1 MESDNT
7 FPLFECMCYD
17 LLERFLVNKK
27 TYKISD
33 MRKLVDE
40 AMLKT
45 VYTNTGNI
53 NRHLIKYNFSGI
65 AVSHKHKL
73 STDRKSI
80 PHIHTDVFCGR
91 LYEYFNGELTPN
103 SRQNTVLDI
112 KAINVS
118 SPLYPLF
125 IGIVH
130 SFSKE
135 KQNWNK
141 MRIAALDA
149 ASLFLDYINDSD
161 TNPKEYK
168 EYDENVLESIYSTLL
183 DCLFPDSLFEV
194 LESLQQ
200 QIQLTYSSSDFYMDR
215 YNFLLL
221 KQALKYPIAVTIS
234 PLSWHLS
241 NFSSAYS
248 KLYIA
253 APSAVRTSEILSPY
267 VIASIYASS
276 CFFFCFAIASLA
288 ELLIKPKI
296 PIIYI
301 LSFLCIDL

>member
-1 MESDNT
+1 MEFDNT

-53 NRHLIKYNFSGI
+53 NQHLIKYNFSGI
-65 AVSHKHKL
+65 AVSNNHKL
-73 STDRKSI
+73 PTDRKSI

-91 LYEYFNGELTPN
+91 LYEYFNGGLTPN

-183 DCLFPDSLFEV
+183 DCLFPNDLFEL
-194 LESLQQ
+194 LELLQQ
-200 QIQLTYSSSDFYMDR
+200 QIQLTYTTPDLHSDR
-215 YNFLLL
+215 INLILL
-221 KQALKYPIAVTIS
+221 KNTLTSYYLPFASERQTFYQAIREDLDKFPTIS
-234 PLSWHLS
+234 TYDIIKSCEFHCLQH
-241 NFSSAYS
+241 SACLTQYQAYKAQYS
-248 KLYIA
+248 TITIEA
-253 APSAVRTSEILSPY
+253 
-267 VIASIYASS
+267 
-276 CFFFCFAIASLA
+276 
-288 ELLIKPKI
+288 LISKI
-296 PIIYI
+296 KN
-301 LSFLCIDL
+301 

>member
-80 PHIHTDVFCGR
+80 LHIHTDVFCGR

-149 ASLFLDYINDSD
+149 ASLFLDYINDSN

-183 DCLFPDSLFEV
+183 DCLFPDSLFKV

-221 KQALKYPIAVTIS
+221 KQALTSYYLP
-234 PLSWHLS
+234 
-241 NFSSAYS
+241 FSSEGQAFYNAIKKDLERFPTLSAYDIIKS
-248 KLYIA
+248 FETHCLQR
-253 APSAVRTSEILSPY
+253 ST
-267 VIASIYASS
+267 
-276 CFFFCFAIASLA
+276 SLA
-288 ELLIKPKI
+288 QYQSYKEQYSTITTETLISKI
-296 PIIYI
+296 KN
-301 LSFLCIDL
+301 